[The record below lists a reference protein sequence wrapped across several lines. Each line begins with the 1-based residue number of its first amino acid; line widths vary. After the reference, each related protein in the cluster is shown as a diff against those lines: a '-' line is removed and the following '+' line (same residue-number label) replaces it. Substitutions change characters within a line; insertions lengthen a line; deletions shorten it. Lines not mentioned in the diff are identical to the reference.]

1 MADIVD
7 IIHELSFKADTSGLS
22 QVQQQ
27 FVAQI
32 NQIAQLQTRLQTL
45 ENIKAKTAADD
56 AKRLE
61 RVNSLIAQQT
71 ELIEAATTA
80 LGEQYAQ
87 STELQSLVAKQASGL
102 QDYQARLHALAQ
114 ARERAFS
121 AGDTQKVAMLDRQL
135 SAMRLTMQQYTGTAG
150 ATAGAVNKLGNAQF
164 AFQQIL
170 REGPAFT
177 YSFQMGLMAIS
188 NNIPILVDE
197 LGRAK
202 AAGSSTRDI
211 LLSLGKSLFSFGS
224 LVTITLSVLSI
235 FGDRL
240 FNMGKGAESA
250 KDALDELNKTIAN
263 TANAGR
269 QGIQNAQRELNFLIQ
284 IARSGTA
291 EQQAKAIEQLEQKYG
306 DLGKQAV
313 TSADALQQLNG
324 QVAAA
329 EKSRT
334 ASKWAQDIADA
345 LAAADPRLDQAG
357 KALEA
362 AQARADAA
370 NARFKALSGPN
381 YDASAYGAAKTAA
394 DNANEALEDARMA
407 YQGIST
413 EVAKLKKNLQQ
424 AEQAQ
429 IEFGKQAGIA
439 LFGPE
444 QEKKGREKRITDIS
458 DQLRREITALNKEIE
473 SINLSGEQQQEETL
487 RKRIENERQ
496 AALEELNI
504 RIDHARKAGQLNA
517 TTAALFAQ
525 IQHLTNEKFNAQLEQ
540 DLKEF
545 YDRLKQQHEEFFI
558 SLQKAELEDS
568 RARLRLQQELGQ
580 DTYATRKAILE
591 RETLLEL
598 QENSR
603 RYDEA
608 LKTAQ
613 EIGADVTLIEQ
624 QFQERQQQI
633 FEQRRRNEI
642 VLEEEYLRDRLNVL
656 QTMNRQEVEELQ
668 AHAAE
673 IITLLQGEY
682 EAGAIGYRRYRRERA
697 RIGYDAD
704 REELR
709 QNRDNLAR
717 QVEEAQR
724 SLDAIILTPHVDDQE
739 VKDAIERLNQ
749 LIRKYEEAN
758 NQFLST
764 APQGSRGFEFV
775 FGDTARIANPEERR
789 QEAIQKSIQAYQAL
803 EQTAVQALS
812 AIYDAQVRSLDQEIS
827 IRERRVE
834 EAKKLAER
842 GNTEALRLEE
852 DRLTKAVKLREEY
865 ANRQVIINAA
875 LALSNAI
882 LAVATAA
889 GETGP
894 GAIAVVP
901 AVVAAIAAG
910 YGLVTAAT
918 TSASTPGFKDG
929 VIDLQGPG
937 TSKSDSISARLSVGE
952 SVMTAEETKLYKP
965 WLLAMRNR
973 TFPTLDA
980 ANMHV
985 ETVQG
990 EGVSR
995 KEFDKLGK
1003 KLDAVVEAVEGIH
1016 INARQ
1021 TVDSDGLTQYVERA
1035 GKNTRRSFS

>member
-7 IIHELSFKADTSGLS
+7 IIHELSFKTDTSGLS

-56 AKRLE
+56 AKRLG

-87 STELQSLVAKQASGL
+87 STELQNLVAKQASGL

-211 LLSLGKSLFSFGS
+211 LVSLGKSLFSFGS

-240 FNMGKGAESA
+240 FNMGKDAETA

-269 QGIQNAQRELNFLIQ
+269 QGIQNAQRDLNFLIQ

-345 LAAADPRLDQAG
+345 LATTGPRLDEAT
-357 KALEA
+357 KRLEA
-362 AQARADAA
+362 AQQRATNAQARLA
-370 NARFKALSGPN
+370 ALSGPG
-381 YDASAYGAAKTAA
+381 YDASAYGAAKQAA
-394 DNANEALEDARMA
+394 DNANEALADARNHFRE
-407 YQGIST
+407 INT
-413 EVAKLKKNLQQ
+413 EVANLKGNLKA
-424 AEQAQ
+424 AEEAQ
-429 IEFGKQAGIA
+429 VRFGREAGIA
-439 LFGPE
+439 LFGPQ

-458 DQLRREITALNKEIE
+458 DQLRREIAQLNKDIAAIE
-473 SINLSGEQQQEETL
+473 LSGEQQQEESL
-487 RKRIENERQ
+487 RRRIENERN
-496 AALEELNI
+496 AAQQDLAI

-517 TTAALFAQ
+517 TTIALFAQ
-525 IQHLTNEKFNAQLEQ
+525 IQELTNQKYNAQLER
-540 DLKEF
+540 DLKKLYEQ
-545 YDRLKQQHEEFFI
+545 LKAQHEEFLI
-558 SLQKAELEDS
+558 DLQKAEISDAQG
-568 RARLRLQQELGQ
+568 RVRLQQELGQ
-580 DTYATRKAILE
+580 DTYATRKGILE
-591 RETLLEL
+591 RQTVLEL
-598 QENSR
+598 QENSKQ
-603 RYDEA
+603 YDEA
-608 LKTAQ
+608 LKTAK
-613 EIGADVTLIEQ
+613 EIGADVAAVEKQYQDRQVLILEQ
-624 QFQERQQQI
+624 S
-633 FEQRRRNEI
+633 RRREI
-642 VLEEEYLRDRLNVL
+642 ELEEDYLMERLSNL
-656 QTMNRQEVEELQ
+656 KKLNEQEIEELQ
-668 AHAAE
+668 AHASQVAL
-673 IITLLQGEY
+673 ILGGQY
-682 EAGAIGYRRYRRERA
+682 ESGRIGYSRYRRGRD
-697 RIGYDAD
+697 RVGYDAD
-704 REELR
+704 RASLEATR
-709 QNRDNLAR
+709 NNLAR
-717 QVEEAQR
+717 QLEEAKA
-724 SLDAIILTPHVDDQE
+724 SLERIILTPRVDPKE
-739 VKDAIERLNQ
+739 VDDAIERVNQ
-749 LIRKYEEAN
+749 LVNKYEEAN
-758 NQFLST
+758 NAFLST
-764 APQGSRGFEFV
+764 AKQGSRGFEFL
-775 FGDTARIANPEERR
+775 FGDTARVANPEERR
-789 QEAIQKSIQAYQAL
+789 QEAIAKSIAAYQSLADTAI
-803 EQTAVQALS
+803 QTFN
-812 AIYDAQVRSLDQEIS
+812 AINDAQVAQLDREIQ

-852 DRLTKAVKLREEY
+852 DRLTKAIKLREEY

-985 ETVQG
+985 EAMQG